1 MSPSPIAEGFWI
13 WKKKGP
19 EDIAVEDGP
28 NWIKVPGYD
37 IAGEG
42 DVHHIGGWNA
52 KYSISDL
59 KKMVIEKGWSGV
71 TLSKPA

>member
-42 DVHHIGGWNA
+42 DVHHIGG
-52 KYSISDL
+52 
-59 KKMVIEKGWSGV
+59 V
-71 TLSKPA
+71 PAGLAGGRASQA